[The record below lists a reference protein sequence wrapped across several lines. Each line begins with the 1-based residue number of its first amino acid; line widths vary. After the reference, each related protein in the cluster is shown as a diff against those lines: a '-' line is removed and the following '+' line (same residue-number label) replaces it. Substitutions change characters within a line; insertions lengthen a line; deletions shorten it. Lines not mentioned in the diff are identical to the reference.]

1 MLGDVGGRYKSFLLF
16 ENGHKLVRINGNG
29 EEAQASVDAHS
40 NASGRRHS
48 DRYALRLRPTR
59 GGEQGAEPACDRRSS
74 AKQQWVAVLGG

>member
-16 ENGHKLVRINGNG
+16 ENGHKLVRNNGNG
-29 EEAQASVDAHS
+29 EEAQDSVDAHS
-40 NASGRRHS
+40 DASGRRHS